1 MDLRAARRARR
12 DAIKA
17 DLASVYT
24 DEEACPPE
32 WLDLLTQVREE
43 SVVLQDEISRE
54 TRRFVDEPD
63 IRGALERRARVAT
76 QLRERIGRLNENVR
90 RLNLIAPHARFTRA
104 ALDADEILRPL
115 YRSARNINS

>member
-1 MDLRAARRARR
+1 MDLRAARRARQQ
-12 DAIKA
+12 AIKA
-17 DLASVYT
+17 DLTSVYS

-63 IRGALERRARVAT
+63 IKGALERRTRVAT
-76 QLRERIGRLNENVR
+76 QLRERIALLNEKVR

-104 ALDADEILRPL
+104 ALNADEILRPL
-115 YRSARNINS
+115 YRSARNISN

>member
-1 MDLRAARRARR
+1 MDLRAARRVRQR
-12 DAIKA
+12 AIKA
-17 DLASVYT
+17 DLTSVYS

-43 SVVLQDEISRE
+43 SVILQDEISRE
-54 TRRFVDEPD
+54 TRRFIEEPD
-63 IRGALERRARVAT
+63 IRVALDRRTRVAAR
-76 QLRERIGRLNENVR
+76 LRERIGLLNEKVR